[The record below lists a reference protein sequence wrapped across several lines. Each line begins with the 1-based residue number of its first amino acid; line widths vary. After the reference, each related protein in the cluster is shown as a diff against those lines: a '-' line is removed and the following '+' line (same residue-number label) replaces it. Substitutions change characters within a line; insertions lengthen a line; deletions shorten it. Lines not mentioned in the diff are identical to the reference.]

1 VRYTLAAMTDQELPD
16 FAEAANQ
23 NADGWMRAN
32 GLRFVRATRDEV
44 IAELEV
50 APHHLQALGLVHGG
64 IHASIIETVCSFGAA
79 INALA
84 EGRTVVG
91 LENHTS
97 FLRAARGGTL
107 RATAKPL
114 TRGRRSQVWEAT
126 VADENGRA
134 LATGRVRLIVL
145 EQNAE
150 VAGERVEYKPRES

>member
-1 VRYTLAAMTDQELPD
+1 MRYTLAAMTDPEPQD

-23 NADGWMRAN
+23 TADGWMRAN

-150 VAGERVEYKPRES
+150 VAGERVEYKPQES

>member
-1 VRYTLAAMTDQELPD
+1 VRYTLAAMTDQEPPD

-79 INALA
+79 ITALA

-97 FLRAARGGTL
+97 FLRAARSGTL

>member
-1 VRYTLAAMTDQELPD
+1 MTDQEPQD
-16 FAEAANQ
+16 YAETANQ
-23 NADGWMRAN
+23 VADGWMRAN
-32 GLRFVRATRDEV
+32 GLRFVRATRDEIV
-44 IAELEV
+44 AELEV
-50 APHHLQALGLVHGG
+50 GPHHLQALGLVHGG

-79 INALA
+79 INAYA
-84 EGRTVVG
+84 DGRTVVG

-97 FLRAARGGTL
+97 FLRAARSGIL
-107 RATAKPL
+107 RATAKPI

-126 VADENGRA
+126 VADEKGRA